1 MQGCYS
7 GARKRFTTM
16 FSVLCLLAVMLMAC
30 SSDSKT
36 AATPTPTPA
45 NVQYVNYDLHIPPDA
60 LNSPTIG
67 PLSPDTKLHVVITFK
82 ANQDELKKLKAL
94 KSQAGSGVDLKLEA
108 NKIGI
113 TDAQYAKMKEYLGV
127 DGVSL
132 NLDTLHT
139 NLSVDA
145 KASLLERLL
154 QTKFVQH
161 KLKSGRTFYAPET
174 APKIPDFMKDRIAA
188 INGLDNYSQPPTG
201 HASFNKAQ
209 PLTYTSKQ
217 TAHADNCF
225 LDNQTLNNQQVAHA
239 YGYDRFW
246 KEGYAGKGMTVNL
259 VELEGFDQGDAQG
272 YFDCVGYKGNFNV
285 VNVDQQPPAGMGIGE
300 STLDIDMIAGLAP
313 YTDMNIYQGVDDQGV
328 GSWNVFNDILAKIA
342 NDNTNSKKSSVVSI
356 SWGGAEAG
364 MTSEV
369 YNAMSTNLQLLTDA
383 EHMTVF
389 IASMDCGAFAER
401 AWNQLG
407 VSYPASDPKATAVG
421 GTELGV
427 DGQGN
432 RSSEVVWQDGSDKS
446 KCENQ
451 WGSGGGL
458 STAFDQPQY
467 ANTTGLKNSYSDGH
481 RQVPDIAAAA
491 KNLAVFYKGQWYNFM
506 GTSAATPI
514 WAAGMVLLNQKLIVK
529 HHEYVYGTD
538 LFYAVAAARQSKW
551 HPFYDITQGNNLYY
565 PATKGWDYATG
576 LGAPNL
582 PDFYTTVES
591 LL

>member
-7 GARKRFTTM
+7 GARKRFSTTI
-16 FSVLCLLAVMLMAC
+16 SVLSLLAVLLMAC
-30 SSDSKT
+30 SSGDKT
-36 AATPTPTPA
+36 TANPTPTPT
-45 NVQYVNYDLHIPPDA
+45 NVQYVDYDLHIPPDG

-67 PLSPDTKLHVVITFK
+67 PLPPDTKLHVIITFK

-94 KSQAGSGVDLKLEA
+94 KDKADSGVDLKQEA

-113 TDAQYAKMKEYLGV
+113 TDEQYAKIKQYLGV

-132 NLDTLHT
+132 SLDTLHT
-139 NLSVDA
+139 NLTVDA

-154 QTKFVQH
+154 QTRFVQH
-161 KLKSGRTFYAPET
+161 KLKNGRVFYAPET
-174 APKIPDFMKDRIAA
+174 APKIPDFMKDRIVG
-188 INGLDNYSQPPTG
+188 INGLDNYSQAPTG
-201 HASFNKAQ
+201 HAGLQKAS
-209 PLTYTSKQ
+209 PLTSASKQ

-225 LDNQTLNNQQVAHA
+225 LDNQTLDNQQVAHA
-239 YGYDRFW
+239 YGYDSFW
-246 KEGYAGKGMTVNL
+246 KEGFSGKGMTVNL
-259 VELEGFDQGDAQG
+259 VELESFDQSDAQG

-285 VNVDQQPPAGMGIGE
+285 VNVGQEPPAGKGIGE
-300 STLDIDMIAGLAP
+300 STLDIDMVAGLAP
-313 YTDMNIYQGVDDQGV
+313 YANINVYQGVDEQGV

-342 NDNTNSKKSSVVSI
+342 NDNANSKKSSVVSI
-356 SWGGAEAG
+356 SWGGAEAD
-364 MTSEV
+364 MTPEV

-389 IASMDCGAFAER
+389 IASMDCGAFSNRE
-401 AWNQLG
+401 WNQLG
-407 VSYPASDPKATAVG
+407 VSYPASDPYATAVG
-421 GTELGV
+421 GTQLSV

-458 STAFDQPQY
+458 SSAFDQPQY
-467 ANTTGLKNSYSDGH
+467 ADATGLKNSYSNGH

-491 KNLAVFYKGQWYNFM
+491 KNLAVFYKGEWYNFA

-514 WAAGMVLLNQKLIVK
+514 WAAGMALLNQKLIVK
-529 HHEYVYGTD
+529 HKMYVFSTD
-538 LFYAVAAARQSKW
+538 LFYEVAHANQSKG
-551 HPFYDITQGNNLYY
+551 HPFYDITKGDNLYY

-582 PDFYTTVES
+582 TDFYATVEG